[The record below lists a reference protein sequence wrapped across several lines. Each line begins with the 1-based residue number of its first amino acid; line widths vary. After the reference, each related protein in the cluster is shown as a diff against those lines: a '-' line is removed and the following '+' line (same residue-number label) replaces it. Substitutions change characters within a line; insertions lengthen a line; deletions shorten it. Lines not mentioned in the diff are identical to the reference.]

1 MLDGSGTGDLRLVG
15 KRGPGSEWIKRLA
28 PELRAEID
36 AAIADDADGRR
47 MPAAAIWKRFDLER
61 FNVAPRTFSAYVTL
75 LRKRRNNAPV
85 SNLVKAMADG
95 RSYTLDDVEAI
106 AMGKLV
112 AALDGGK
119 LKLYEITGVIT
130 AINGTQ
136 KARIAEAVE
145 ERRSVDWQEQRR
157 KAEVAADKIEA
168 TLKGKRISRETVDE
182 IRRTVFGIVD

>member
-1 MLDGSGTGDLRLVG
+1 MADSFGVNKLVG
-15 KRGPGSEWIKRLA
+15 KRGPGSEWIKKIP
-28 PELRAEID
+28 PERRAEID

-47 MPAAAIWKRFDLER
+47 MPAAALFKQFDLER
-61 FNVAPRTFSAYVTL
+61 FNVAPRTFSAYVSL
-75 LRKRRNNAPV
+75 LRNRRHNAPV
-85 SNLVKAMADG
+85 SDLVRAMADG

-145 ERRSVDWQEQRR
+145 ARRRTDWQEQRR
-157 KAEVAADKIEA
+157 KAAEAADKIEA
-168 TLKGKRISRETVDE
+168 TLKGSRISKATVDE